1 MTLIGNWKRWAATKK
16 EWTVSVTKA
25 VSPLG
30 LQGATSRD
38 GPLGNREG
46 TTASP

>member
-1 MTLIGNWKRWAATKK
+1 MKK
-16 EWTVSVTKA
+16 EWTEFTASVTKA

-30 LQGATSRD
+30 LQGTTSRD

>member
-1 MTLIGNWKRWAATKK
+1 MKK
-16 EWTVSVTKA
+16 EWTEFTVSVSKA

-30 LQGATSRD
+30 LQGITSRD

-46 TTASP
+46 TTGSPLY